1 MAEQLAQV
9 KHLSYPYSEDTF
21 GDLERSFSP
30 ERMSTYLVA
39 AGGAG
44 DAALRLYAWNT
55 AVSAA
60 FYASLQ
66 GLEVAL
72 RNSMHDRLASRYGA
86 EWYDNEDAGIDM
98 RGVARIESAKDDLR
112 RNGRAAEPSRMV
124 AALSF
129 GFWIS
134 LLGHGGRV
142 DDSGRKANYEM
153 TLWRPALRG
162 AFPCREALTRRQAH
176 SPLDHLRVLRNRI
189 AHHEPIFRR
198 HLSRDHERIL
208 EVTGWISPG
217 AREWIESHSRT
228 PELLE
233 IQSDTVRVRW

>member
-9 KHLSYPYSEDTF
+9 KHLPHPYSEDTF
-21 GDLERSFSP
+21 ADLERALSP
-30 ERMSTYLVA
+30 QRMSTYLVA
-39 AGGAG
+39 AGGAR
-44 DAALRLYAWNT
+44 DAAARLYAWNT
-55 AVSAA
+55 AVSST

-66 GLEVAL
+66 GLEVVL

-86 EWYDNEDAGIDM
+86 EWYDNEDAGIDV
-98 RGVARIESAKDDLR
+98 GGLARIENAKDDLR
-112 RNGRAAEPSRMV
+112 RNGRVAEPSRMV

-129 GFWIS
+129 GFWVS

-142 DDSGRKANYEM
+142 DASGRKASYEM

-162 AFPCREALTRRQAH
+162 AFPYRETLTRKQAH
-176 SPLDHLRVLRNRI
+176 RPLDHLRVLRNRI

-228 PELLE
+228 PELLK
-233 IQSDTVRVRW
+233 IQSDTERVRW